1 MTEQRTKTEE
11 NLYAAF
17 VGEAKASA
25 RLWGYALKAEQEG
38 YPQMAK
44 LFRAISQAER
54 VHATRHLRLLKVIR
68 STEEN
73 LEAAFE
79 SETSVNENIYPS
91 LIRQAEEDGNR
102 AAVISFSNAR
112 DAEEAHASLYKK
124 AIGHMVGEEDTVY
137 NICAVCGYVVDGPA
151 PDECPVCGAPK
162 SKFFAV
168 D

>member
-1 MTEQRTKTEE
+1 MSSEKTKTEK
-11 NLYAAF
+11 NLHEAF

-25 RLWGYALKAEQEG
+25 RLWGFALKAEQEG

-44 LFRAISQAER
+44 LFRAISEAER
-54 VHATRHLRLLKVIR
+54 VHATRHLRLMKVIG

-79 SETSVNENIYPS
+79 SETMVNHNIYPE
-91 LIRQAEEDGNR
+91 LIRQAEADGNR

-112 DAEEAHASLYKK
+112 DAEEAHAALYKK

-137 NICAVCGYVVDGPA
+137 NVCSVCGYVVDGPA
-151 PDECPVCGAPK
+151 PEECPVCGAPQ
-162 SKFFAV
+162 SKFFTV
-168 D
+168 E